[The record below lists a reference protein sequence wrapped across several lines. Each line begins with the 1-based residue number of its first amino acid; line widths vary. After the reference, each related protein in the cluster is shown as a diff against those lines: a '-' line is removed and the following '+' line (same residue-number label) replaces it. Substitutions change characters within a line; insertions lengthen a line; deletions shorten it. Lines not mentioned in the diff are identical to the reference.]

1 VTEALDFLQRHAQVL
16 LFIWIFVDQL
26 GVPIPAVPLLLAAGA
41 LAGAGKGS
49 IVTTVGIA
57 LVASLLADVVWFSL
71 GRRRGHHVLAWLCR
85 ITLEPDSCVRRTEDM
100 FVARGLQALLVT
112 KFLPG
117 LNAVAAALAGVVGVH
132 AWRFLTYALVAG
144 LLWAGSWTGVGYFF
158 SAAIRQLVSDATHVG
173 GIPLVA
179 LIAAVLAAYIVFK
192 YATRRRFLRSLR
204 IARITPEELQARLG
218 AGEPVVIL
226 DLRSA
231 LDLQVMPYT
240 IPGALQV
247 APADLARRSGELPRD
262 RDIVLY
268 CTCPNE
274 ATSARAALTLRQA
287 GIMRVRPLLGGLEG
301 WRGHGFPV
309 EPSESRVG

>member
-1 VTEALDFLQRHAQVL
+1 M
-16 LFIWIFVDQL
+16 
-26 GVPIPAVPLLLAAGA
+26 LANFDIHRAHVH
-41 LAGAGKGS
+41 K
-49 IVTTVGIA
+49 
-57 LVASLLADVVWFSL
+57 
-71 GRRRGHHVLAWLCR
+71 RR
-85 ITLEPDSCVRRTEDM
+85 
-100 FVARGLQALLVT
+100 ARKIGN
-112 KFLPG
+112 G
-117 LNAVAAALAGVVGVH
+117 
-132 AWRFLTYALVAG
+132 
-144 LLWAGSWTGVGYFF
+144 GSWTAVGYFF
-158 SAAIRQLVSDATHVG
+158 SAAMLQLVSDATHVG
-173 GIPLVA
+173 GVPRVA
-179 LIAAVLAAYIVFK
+179 LITAVLAAYIVFK
-192 YATRRRFLRSLR
+192 YAKRRRFLRSLR
-204 IARITPEELQARLG
+204 IARITPEELQARLV

-247 APADLARRSGELPRD
+247 APKELAQRSGELPRD

-274 ATSARAALTLRQA
+274 ATSARAAQTLRRA

>member
-1 VTEALDFLQRHAQVL
+1 VTEALDFVQRHAQVL
-16 LFIWIFVDQL
+16 LFIWIFIDQL

-49 IVTTVGIA
+49 LVTTVGIA
-57 LVASLLADVVWFSL
+57 LLASLLADMVWFSL
-71 GRRRGHHVLAWLCR
+71 GRRRGHHVLTWLCR
-85 ITLEPDSCVRRTEDM
+85 ITLEPDSCVRRTEEM
-100 FVARGLQALLVT
+100 FAARGLRTLLVT

-132 AWRFLTYALVAG
+132 AWRFLTYAVVAG

-158 SAAIRQLVSDATHVG
+158 SAAMRQLVSDATHVG
-173 GIPLVA
+173 IPLAA
-179 LIAAVLAAYIVFK
+179 LIAAVLAAYIVLK

-204 IARITPEELQARLG
+204 IARITPEELQARLV
-218 AGEPVVIL
+218 AGEHVIIL

-231 LDLQVMPYT
+231 LDLQMMPYT

-247 APADLARRSGELPRD
+247 APTDLARRSGELPRD

-274 ATSARAALTLRQA
+274 ATSARAALRLRQA

-301 WRGHGFPV
+301 WRDHGFPV
-309 EPSESRVG
+309 EPSEARIG